1 VRVYRQR
8 FSARCLV
15 AGTGATD
22 ADLERL
28 RNEAMPEQSV
38 ARQVRRAQEVAPYC
52 YRITRAPSAPWQES
66 DRLVALLQVG
76 DTVVGDIQASKPC
89 PDLLGP
95 DRLEWLGIFVSLVD
109 QVLAEHAQAA
119 ADYQAG
125 KDQALGALVGEVMA
139 RSGRKANPKVVNQL
153 LRERLPR

>member
-1 VRVYRQR
+1 EVLSEAFGSGASPVKLIRDRGLGQLSD
-8 FSARCLV
+8 SAEI
-15 AGTGATD
+15 AT
-22 ADLERL
+22 
-28 RNEAMPEQSV
+28 
-38 ARQVRRAQEVAPYC
+38 
-52 YRITRAPSAPWQES
+52 
-66 DRLVALLQVG
+66 
-76 DTVVGDIQASKPC
+76 
-89 PDLLGP
+89 
-95 DRLEWLGIFVSLVD
+95 LVD